1 METCIPLDSRLN
13 ILHCPGPC
21 ASDALDWRFGVGD
34 TGGCGGFER
43 KTSSFLSSSSCLAVL
58 DHLAWVVAGEA
69 AGNAGLG
76 ERGGQVR
83 E

>member
-1 METCIPLDSRLN
+1 MHSIRLQAKHSA
-13 ILHCPGPC
+13 LPGTLC
-21 ASDALDWRFGVGD
+21 LSDALDWRFGVGD
-34 TGGCGGFER
+34 TGGCGGFEG
-43 KTSSFLSSSSCLAVL
+43 KTSSFLSSSSCPAVL

-76 ERGGQVR
+76 ETGGQVR